1 MTATVTIE
9 GGISEPTIRYTQTGK
24 NLLEFGIG
32 CTPRRKNKNTN
43 EWEDDGDPLWINV
56 TLWND
61 DAERYADLLHKGDR
75 IIATGTLARE
85 TFTRRDGVEGE
96 RLLLRFPKIALIPKT
111 RQPHTQQMTPNA
123 QAAMQA
129 HQQGGW
135 DKPAG
140 GQQDDPWR
148 TQQDGNYG
156 NPPF

>member
-9 GGISEPTIRYTQTGK
+9 GTISEPTIRYTQTGK

-43 EWEDDGDPLWINV
+43 EWENDGDPLWINV

-61 DAERYADLLHKGDR
+61 DAERYADILHKGDR

-85 TFTRRDGVEGE
+85 EFTRHDGTKGE
-96 RLLLRFPKIALIPKT
+96 KLLLRFPKIALIPKT
-111 RQPHTQQMTPNA
+111 QHNQQTPNT
-123 QAAMQA
+123 QAAYAAQQQA
-129 HQQGGW
+129 GW
-135 DKPAG
+135 GAPAG
-140 GQQDDPWR
+140 GQADDPWG
-148 TQQDGNYG
+148 TQQQGAGAYG